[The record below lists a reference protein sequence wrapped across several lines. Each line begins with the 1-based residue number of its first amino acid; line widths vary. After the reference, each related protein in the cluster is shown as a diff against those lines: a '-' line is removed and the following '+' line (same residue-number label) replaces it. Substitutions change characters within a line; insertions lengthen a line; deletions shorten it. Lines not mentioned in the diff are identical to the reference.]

1 MTQLMDSARFDSD
14 CRSGCRDS
22 ASSRPR
28 SSDHSPATASA
39 PHDAPASAP
48 AAAPGDSSVARM
60 RWGDDGGACGP
71 ASDGP
76 FFRVIDPAAYAASRG
91 TTATSKHPHDAESP
105 AWREC
110 IELIPLPF
118 AEYSA
123 SFPDRLDWLRQRLD
137 AEPAARVRFVIVDA
151 TRVTR
156 PGGALLGTLHAAAG
170 RLRRSDRC
178 LVLAGDL
185 CGLVSVSHL
194 GELCHI
200 AASREAA
207 FAWCCEQLGG
217 R

>member
-1 MTQLMDSARFDSD
+1 
-14 CRSGCRDS
+14 
-22 ASSRPR
+22 
-28 SSDHSPATASA
+28 
-39 PHDAPASAP
+39 
-48 AAAPGDSSVARM
+48 M
-60 RWGDDGGACGP
+60 RWADDGGPGGLD
-71 ASDGP
+71 SGGP
-76 FFRVIDPAAYAASRG
+76 FFRRIDPANDRPSATLQSTPANAAL
-91 TTATSKHPHDAESP
+91 T
-105 AWREC
+105 WRERV
-110 IELIPLPF
+110 ELILLPF

-170 RLRRSDRC
+170 RLRHSGRC

-200 AASREAA
+200 SASREAA